1 MDGNLQ
7 RNLAINMAPSN
18 PYTICSPPLRGRAH
32 VLPFGFEKLDS
43 PDPPCGRDF
52 FVHRLEEPIA
62 LRDVRRCGNGLV
74 HGRHSIRDDFAKLNY
89 RLTKRHMLLDL
100 AMKPITVIVQLL
112 AHTLK
117 ARNEVVNFMNR
128 ATRYLRDQRGQILR
142 RPLDRI
148 RLSGFST
155 SQYVPHIEFNCCHS
169 LC

>member
-1 MDGNLQ
+1 M
-7 RNLAINMAPSN
+7 
-18 PYTICSPPLRGRAH
+18 
-32 VLPFGFEKLDS
+32 
-43 PDPPCGRDF
+43 
-52 FVHRLEEPIA
+52 
-62 LRDVRRCGNGLV
+62 V

-128 ATRYLRDQRGQILR
+128 ATRYLRTRETKSFGGPWI
-142 RPLDRI
+142 RI

-155 SQYVPHIEFNCCHS
+155 SQYAPHIEFNCCHS